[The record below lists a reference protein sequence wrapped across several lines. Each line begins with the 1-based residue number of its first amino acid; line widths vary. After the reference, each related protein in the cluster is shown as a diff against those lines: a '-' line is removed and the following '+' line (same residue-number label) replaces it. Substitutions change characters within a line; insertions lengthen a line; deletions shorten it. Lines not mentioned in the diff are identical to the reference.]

1 MTGEPVRDL
10 GYAAWYDPDA
20 WLVNMRGARL
30 FSVLREEK
38 QRVDIFAKNI
48 ETNSVFDYTPS
59 PHYFSGSLKISQ
71 VDSMN
76 YCWSWEDG
84 IYYGRDVTSNKKG
97 VWFTHDIGHGKEEY
111 QLDYKP
117 VGEKK
122 SSWTIKSVGPKI
134 AVRDAHCYFLGVENK
149 LWYNELW
156 SCDAETGQNK
166 LLIYKETNPEVI
178 VDIVL
183 GLDKKIY
190 MTLEHSQDLRWY
202 IVEKDKIK
210 EIGEPKK
217 TWADLKIHKDRGS
230 SVLKH
235 GTKKLIEIPSGKI
248 TIDQWAIFEN
258 RERASILV
266 QRPHKTDTWFTYS
279 KKTEE
284 LTVLEKGKKSGLE
297 LLEGLAKNTRYVLVL
312 KEGLEKPKNVLI
324 TGYGAYGL
332 PTSTQYARIRW
343 NSLLEKDWAIA
354 YTFLPGGG
362 DHTNAYAKEA
372 RRDGRTK
379 TIDCFL
385 DCVKDIKKIFN
396 LQAHNLVIYGRS
408 AGGLLIGNSLAKHPD
423 GLFGGIFTEV
433 PYLDEL
439 RTTTNTELPLTRLE
453 YKEFGDPAH
462 NLRDFLSIGLMSP
475 AESAVDLK
483 TPNVFVYAKTATN
496 DSQVYTYESVKW
508 IRRLRKASPTGAP
521 KLLKVDF
528 GIGHFTPPN
537 SAAQT
542 HAHDCA
548 ILLRLTDQADKKY
561 IAQV

>member
-20 WLVNMRGARL
+20 WLENMSGPRW
-30 FSVLREEK
+30 FSILREEN
-38 QRVDIFAKNI
+38 QRVDRFSKDI
-48 ETNSVFDYTPS
+48 EIKTVFNYSPS
-59 PHYFSGSLKISQ
+59 PNYLSGSLKISH

-76 YCWSWEDG
+76 YSWSWEG
-84 IYYGRDVTSNKKG
+84 GTYYGRDVISNKKG
-97 VWFTHDIGHGKEEY
+97 LWFIHDVGHGKEEY

-122 SSWTIKSVGPKI
+122 SSWTIKPVGPKI
-134 AVRDAHCYFLGVENK
+134 AIRETHCYFLGVENK

-156 SCDAETGQNK
+156 SCEAETGQNRV
-166 LLIYKETNPEVI
+166 LIYKEYNPEVI
-178 VDIVL
+178 IDIVL

-190 MTLEHSQDLRWY
+190 MTLENAQDIRWY
-202 IVEKDKIK
+202 IVEENKIK
-210 EIGEPKK
+210 QIGEPKE
-217 TWADLKIHKDRGS
+217 TWANLKINRTHGA
-230 SVLKH
+230 SVLKD
-235 GTKKLIEIPSGKI
+235 GAKKLIEIPSGKI
-248 TIDQWAIFEN
+248 TIDPWAIFEN
-258 RERASILV
+258 RDEASILV

-279 KKTEE
+279 KKTRS
-284 LTVLEKGKKSGLE
+284 LSILETGKESGLK

-312 KEGLEKPKNVLI
+312 KEGLERPKNVLI

-332 PTSTQYARIRW
+332 PTLTQYARIRW
-343 NSLLEKDWAIA
+343 NTLLEEDWAIA

-362 DHTNAYAKEA
+362 DHTLAYAKQA

-379 TIDCFL
+379 TVDCFL
-385 DCVKDIKKIFN
+385 DCVKDIKQTFN

-408 AGGLLIGNSLAKHPD
+408 AGGLLVGSSLAKYPD

-439 RTTTNTELPLTRLE
+439 RTTTNIELPLTRLE

-462 NLRDFLSIGLMSP
+462 NLRDLLSVGLLSP
-475 AESAVDLK
+475 ADAAVDLK

-496 DSQVYTYESVKW
+496 DPQVLTYESVKW

-537 SAAQT
+537 SAAKT
-542 HAHDCA
+542 LASDCA
-548 ILLRLTDQADKKY
+548 ILLKLTDLAHKKY
-561 IAQV
+561 SA